1 MMLSD
6 KDLKKIFSL
15 GASIVDEE
23 DDDATPI
30 RGRLEPHAE
39 NPEWMDLW
47 VADGANTVLP
57 REVEPVGDRYRIQH
71 NGRPHSLVALREK
84 GLV

>member
-6 KDLKKIFSL
+6 KDLKKIFPF

-23 DDDATPI
+23 NEDATPI

-47 VADGANTVLP
+47 VADGANTVLV
-57 REVEPVGDRYRIQH
+57 REVEPVKDYYRIQH
-71 NGRPHSLVALREK
+71 RGKPHVLVALREK